1 MQPEPDAG
9 TGAGQALERGGGGDA
24 DHVLPWIGVERVRAG
39 HLGDFDPRLVAD
51 LGLDEVAGT
60 LEGQPQHVESGTEIG
75 SGGRGENAYAIGHP
89 VIIDDWRA
97 SSRLG
102 RVGRRRVYS
111 PASAGRFG
119 ALLPCGTLTHMI
131 VRTNAVIVGA
141 AVVACSTTIA
151 AGMEPTAP
159 SPQARGTE
167 LVDQFQRQLQNTRTR
182 LNLTDA
188 QVEQVGPILQ
198 AAFEARLEVLR
209 EYGID
214 LRADSGSTGRLGFFQ
229 ARRLRRDLDG
239 VQERTMDELDDVLTD
254 AQLEEYEGL
263 QEERREAMRERLRQ
277 RR

>member
-1 MQPEPDAG
+1 
-9 TGAGQALERGGGGDA
+9 
-24 DHVLPWIGVERVRAG
+24 
-39 HLGDFDPRLVAD
+39 
-51 LGLDEVAGT
+51 
-60 LEGQPQHVESGTEIG
+60 
-75 SGGRGENAYAIGHP
+75 
-89 VIIDDWRA
+89 
-97 SSRLG
+97 
-102 RVGRRRVYS
+102 
-111 PASAGRFG
+111 
-119 ALLPCGTLTHMI
+119 
-131 VRTNAVIVGA
+131 
-141 AVVACSTTIA
+141 
-151 AGMEPTAP
+151 MEPTAP